1 VIDNDDIG
9 KAEIGGSGQVI
20 YSFDYPT
27 ILVGYQPYRLFGLF
41 KFLRRYRFIGPLM
54 FVRRYRF
61 FELFVLSQL
70 NRLRRNPAVA
80 LSFLIVGPKTGR
92 IIKRASEDEF
102 EPPHK
107 HPPLRF
113 AIAAPSTPHWASPV
127 PRRLA
132 RGCDLRHTT
141 NAGPLKR

>member
-27 ILVGYQPYRLFGLF
+27 ILVGHQPYRLFGLF

-61 FELFVLSQL
+61 FELFVLSQQ

-113 AIAAPSTPHWASPV
+113 AIVAPSTPHWASPGTAS
-127 PRRLA
+127 PGARL
-132 RGCDLRHTT
+132 
-141 NAGPLKR
+141 